1 MMKLSTSPTALNKRG
16 HKVHCSDGYVFD
28 SDKEHNF
35 YHRFVKNCG
44 YKYEVHPSFVLQKLT
59 KLSSTNKAKISA
71 ISYTPDFVIF
81 GDVGEM
87 IHVYDV
93 KNSFG
98 PYGIDQSN
106 KLRFRLFAM
115 KYGIPVEAVVIRAN
129 DFKTI
134 VQGVTKPL
142 SDKQPLIKTDFDY
155 HWLEATKY

>member
-1 MMKLSTSPTALNKRG
+1 MMKPSTSPTALNKRG

-44 YKYEVHPSFVLQKLT
+44 YKYEVHPSFVLQELT

-155 HWLEATKY
+155 RWLEATKY